1 MRVSISKYLVALFVV
16 FLISKKDYKELFV
29 LMLIILL
36 DKINKNLSKEKVIK
50 KSWRIIS
57 NQDYDKTT

>member
-36 DKINKNLSKEKVIK
+36 DNINKNLSKEKVIK